1 MLFFHRA
8 ALMRVLYF
16 LSAALFTLCFSSSA
30 LVGQNRLSDQQ
41 TTVVD
46 ATTQTDIGFRSGS
59 FVVAPIPFSNPTIGN
74 GLTLGTVYLF
84 QLPGSKPSAV
94 GLGGFRSANGSEA
107 YAAGGRVNFDSGQW
121 TLGLFGGTADVFY
134 DLPLG
139 GRAIPLKQ
147 SGEAAEFL
155 FEYGVT
161 SKVTAG
167 VSFGYLRSAI
177 GLDSKILDSLP
188 DILRPDVDIEMFKL
202 SLYASLDTRNN
213 TFYPTSGAVVF
224 GEMSHAEIEDK
235 AFSGSLSVSNRSYQK
250 GRISAVGFKSV
261 GENGVVAGKF
271 LVCGADEAAPF
282 FDTCGVGFADG
293 LRGFGSLDNLNDW
306 SASAQVEYRGRLSE
320 RFGYVAFAGI
330 GGGGDEFDA
339 ISLENGG
346 AAAGI
351 GLRYRISKKFG
362 LDYAVDYAINQ
373 DDEKFLYLTVGQR
386 F

>member
-1 MLFFHRA
+1 MLSFH
-8 ALMRVLYF
+8 LNKVMRLSYSFSAISIVL
-16 LSAALFTLCFSSSA
+16 CCSSTA
-30 LVGQNRLSDQQ
+30 LVAQNRLPEQR

-46 ATTQTDIGFRSGS
+46 AATRTDIGFRSGS

-74 GLTLGTVYLF
+74 GVTLGAGYLF
-84 QLPGSKPSAV
+84 QLPDSKPSAMGV
-94 GLGGFRSANGSEA
+94 GGFRSANGSEA
-107 YAAGGRVNFDSGQW
+107 YAAGGRVNFDSGRW
-121 TLGLFGGTADVFY
+121 TLGVFGGTADVFY
-134 DLPLG
+134 DFPLG

-250 GRISAVGFKSV
+250 GRISAVGFSQ
-261 GENGVVAGKF
+261 
-271 LVCGADEAAPF
+271 LV
-282 FDTCGVGFADG
+282 
-293 LRGFGSLDNLNDW
+293 
-306 SASAQVEYRGRLSE
+306 
-320 RFGYVAFAGI
+320 
-330 GGGGDEFDA
+330 
-339 ISLENGG
+339 
-346 AAAGI
+346 
-351 GLRYRISKKFG
+351 K
-362 LDYAVDYAINQ
+362 
-373 DDEKFLYLTVGQR
+373 TVLLL
-386 F
+386 

>member
-1 MLFFHRA
+1 MFFFHRTAFMRILHFLA
-8 ALMRVLYF
+8 AV
-16 LSAALFTLCFSSSA
+16 SIALCYSSIA
-30 LVGQNRLSDQQ
+30 LVAQNRLPEQR
-41 TTVVD
+41 TTVLD
-46 ATTQTDIGFRSGS
+46 AATQTDIGFRSGS

-74 GLTLGTVYLF
+74 GVTLGAGYLF
-84 QLPGSKPSAV
+84 QLPDSKPSAMGV
-94 GLGGFRSANGSEA
+94 GGFRSANGSEA
-107 YAAGGRVNFDSGQW
+107 YAAGGRVNFDSGRW
-121 TLGLFGGTADVFY
+121 TLGVFGGTADVFY
-134 DLPLG
+134 DFPLG
-139 GRAIPLKQ
+139 GRAIALKQ

-202 SLYASLDTRNN
+202 SLYASRDTRNN
-213 TFYPTSGAVVF
+213 TFYPTSGALVF
-224 GEMSHAEIEDK
+224 GEMSHAQIKDK
-235 AFSGSLSVSNRSYQK
+235 AFAGSLSVSDRNYQK
-250 GRISAVGFKSV
+250 GKISAVGFKSV
-261 GENGVVAGKF
+261 GENDVVAGKL
-271 LVCGADEAAPF
+271 LVCGADDAAPF

-293 LRGFGSLDNLNDW
+293 LRGFGSLDNLKDW
-306 SASAQVEYRGRLSE
+306 SASAQVEYRGRFSE

-346 AAAGI
+346 TAAGI

-373 DDEKFLYLTVGQR
+373 DGEKFLYLTVGQR